1 MADVIVVGGGVGG
14 LTAAMLLAKDGHR
27 VRLLERD
34 PASPPADPAACWE
47 DWERRGVNQF
57 RLLHL
62 FLPRWRQIIE
72 AELPELLPE
81 LEAVGALSYNF
92 VANVPVQVSGGF
104 RPGDERFTLV
114 TARRPVTEAVMAR
127 LAAATPGLEVCR
139 GVAVKGLLVADRPR
153 LPGVPH
159 ITGVETEDGRLLHAD
174 LVVDAGGRRSPLPR
188 WLAALGARPDEELD
202 ECGFLYY
209 GCHFR
214 SSDGSVPPAFG
225 PPLQPYDSLSLLA
238 LPADNGTWGVGI
250 TTSSRD
256 RALREL
262 RHVPC
267 WEAAIRCYPATAG
280 WIDAEPITGIS
291 VMAGIED
298 RRRELVID
306 SAPVVTG
313 LVAVGDAWASTNP
326 SLGRGASIGALHACV
341 LRDVVAKEGT
351 DDPDTLVLRF
361 AAETAATV
369 APYLDSTLSFDR
381 HRLAEIEADAAG
393 VPYEPEDPAWA
404 MTRALGAGARTDPVV
419 ARALAAIA
427 SAQALPAEV
436 LGDPTVLGHAAAFLG
451 RPHYAPGASRAE
463 LLAAVRGATGSR

>member
-1 MADVIVVGGGVGG
+1 MAEILVLGAG
-14 LTAAMLLAKDGHR
+14 LTGLTTAMLLARDGHD
-27 VRLLERD
+27 VTVLERD
-34 PASPPADPAACWE
+34 AADPPGDAPAAAWTGW
-47 DWERRGVNQF
+47 DRGGVAQF
-57 RLLHL
+57 HQLHL
-62 FLPRWRQIIE
+62 MLPRWRE
-72 AELPELLPE
+72 VMETELPGVLD
-81 LEAVGALSYNF
+81 ALRAAGGLDHNALHHRP
-92 VANVPVQVSGGF
+92 VAQTGGWQ
-104 RPGDERFTLV
+104 PGDERFGLV
-114 TARRPVTEAVMAR
+114 TARRPVLEAAVAS
-127 LAAATPGLEVCR
+127 AAARCPGLRIRR
-139 GVAVKGLLVADRPR
+139 GVAVTGLLTSDGGAVPQVVGVRTVAGDVR
-153 LPGVPH
+153 
-159 ITGVETEDGRLLHAD
+159 AS
-174 LVVDAGGRRSPLPR
+174 LVVDAGGRRSAVSR
-188 WLAALGARPDEELD
+188 WIVDAGGRAPVDQRAD
-202 ECGFLYY
+202 CGFVYY
-209 GCHFR
+209 GRHYR
-214 SSDGSVPPAFG
+214 GAMPAGVDSMLSHNESV
-225 PPLQPYDSLSLLA
+225 SLLT

-262 RHVPC
+262 RHLPC

-313 LVAVGDAWASTNP
+313 LVALGDAWASTNP

-427 SAQALPAEV
+427 SVQALPAEV
-436 LGDPTVLGHAAAFLG
+436 LGDPAVLGHAAAFLG
-451 RPHYAPGASRAE
+451 RPHFAPGAARAE
-463 LLAAVRGATGSR
+463 LLAAVRGAAGSR

>member
-1 MADVIVVGGGVGG
+1 MAEILVLGAG
-14 LTAAMLLAKDGHR
+14 LTGLTTAMLLARDGHD
-27 VRLLERD
+27 VTVLERD
-34 PASPPADPAACWE
+34 AADPPGDAPAAAWTGW
-47 DWERRGVNQF
+47 DRGGVAQF
-57 RLLHL
+57 HQLHL
-62 FLPRWRQIIE
+62 MLPRWRE
-72 AELPELLPE
+72 VMETELPGVLD
-81 LEAVGALSYNF
+81 ALRAAGGLDHNALHHRP
-92 VANVPVQVSGGF
+92 VAQTGGWQ
-104 RPGDERFTLV
+104 PGDERFGLV
-114 TARRPVTEAVMAR
+114 TARRPVLEAAVAS
-127 LAAATPGLEVCR
+127 AAARCPGLRIRR
-139 GVAVKGLLVADRPR
+139 GVAVTGLLTSDGGAVPQVVGVRTVAGDVR
-153 LPGVPH
+153 
-159 ITGVETEDGRLLHAD
+159 AS
-174 LVVDAGGRRSPLPR
+174 LVVDAGGRRSAVSR
-188 WLAALGARPDEELD
+188 WIVDAGGRAPVDQRAD
-202 ECGFLYY
+202 CGFVYY
-209 GCHFR
+209 GRHYR
-214 SSDGSVPPAFG
+214 GAMPAGVDSMLSHNESV
-225 PPLQPYDSLSLLA
+225 SLLT

-313 LVAVGDAWASTNP
+313 LVALGDAWASTNP

-381 HRLAEIEADAAG
+381 HRLAEIEADVAG
-393 VPYEPEDPAWA
+393 LPYEPEDPAWA

-427 SAQALPAEV
+427 SVQALPAEV
-436 LGDPTVLGHAAAFLG
+436 LGDPAVLGHAAAFLG

-463 LLAAVRGATGSR
+463 LLAAVRGAAGSR

>member
-1 MADVIVVGGGVGG
+1 MAEILVLGAG
-14 LTAAMLLAKDGHR
+14 LTGLTTAMLLARDGHD
-27 VRLLERD
+27 VTVLERD
-34 PASPPADPAACWE
+34 AADPPGDAPAAAWTGW
-47 DWERRGVNQF
+47 DRGGVAQF
-57 RLLHL
+57 HQLHL
-62 FLPRWRQIIE
+62 MLPRWRE
-72 AELPELLPE
+72 VMETELPGVLD
-81 LEAVGALSYNF
+81 ALRAAGGLDHNALHHRP
-92 VANVPVQVSGGF
+92 VAQTGGWQ
-104 RPGDERFTLV
+104 PGDERFGLV
-114 TARRPVTEAVMAR
+114 TARRPVLEAAVAS
-127 LAAATPGLEVCR
+127 AAARCPGLRIRR
-139 GVAVKGLLVADRPR
+139 GVAVTGLLTSDGGAVPQVVGVRTVAGDVR
-153 LPGVPH
+153 
-159 ITGVETEDGRLLHAD
+159 AS
-174 LVVDAGGRRSPLPR
+174 LVVDAGGRRSAVSR
-188 WLAALGARPDEELD
+188 WIVDAGGRAPVDERAD
-202 ECGFLYY
+202 CGFVYY
-209 GCHFR
+209 GRHYR
-214 SSDGSVPPAFG
+214 GAMPAGVDSMLSHNESV
-225 PPLQPYDSLSLLA
+225 SLLT

-262 RHVPC
+262 RHLPC

-313 LVAVGDAWASTNP
+313 LVALGDAWASTNP

-381 HRLAEIEADAAG
+381 HRLAEIEADVAG
-393 VPYEPEDPAWA
+393 LPYEPEDPAWA

-427 SAQALPAEV
+427 SVQALPAEV
-436 LGDPTVLGHAAAFLG
+436 LGDPAVLGHAAAFLG

-463 LLAAVRGATGSR
+463 LLAAVRGAAGSR

>member
-1 MADVIVVGGGVGG
+1 MAEILVLGAG
-14 LTAAMLLAKDGHR
+14 LTGLTTAMLLARDGHD
-27 VRLLERD
+27 VTVLERD
-34 PASPPADPAACWE
+34 AADPPGDAPAAAWTGW
-47 DWERRGVNQF
+47 DRGGVAQF
-57 RLLHL
+57 HQLHL
-62 FLPRWRQIIE
+62 MLPRWRE
-72 AELPELLPE
+72 VMETELPGVLD
-81 LEAVGALSYNF
+81 ALRAAGGLDHNALHHRP
-92 VANVPVQVSGGF
+92 VAQTGGWQ
-104 RPGDERFTLV
+104 PGDERFGLV
-114 TARRPVTEAVMAR
+114 TARRPVLEAAVAS
-127 LAAATPGLEVCR
+127 AAARCPGLRIRR
-139 GVAVKGLLVADRPR
+139 GVAVTGLLTSDGGAVPQVVGVRTVAGDVR
-153 LPGVPH
+153 
-159 ITGVETEDGRLLHAD
+159 AS
-174 LVVDAGGRRSPLPR
+174 LVVDAGGRRSAVSR
-188 WLAALGARPDEELD
+188 WIVDAGGRAPVDQRAD
-202 ECGFLYY
+202 CGFVYY
-209 GCHFR
+209 GRHYR
-214 SSDGSVPPAFG
+214 GAMPAGVDSMLSHNESV
-225 PPLQPYDSLSLLA
+225 SLLT

-262 RHVPC
+262 RHLPC

-427 SAQALPAEV
+427 SVQALPAEV
-436 LGDPTVLGHAAAFLG
+436 LGDPAVLGHAAAFLG

-463 LLAAVRGATGSR
+463 LLAAVRGAAGSR

>member
-1 MADVIVVGGGVGG
+1 MAEILVLGAG
-14 LTAAMLLAKDGHR
+14 LTGLTTAMLLARDGHD
-27 VRLLERD
+27 VTVLERD
-34 PASPPADPAACWE
+34 AADPPGDAPAAAWTGW
-47 DWERRGVNQF
+47 DRGGVAQF
-57 RLLHL
+57 HQLHL
-62 FLPRWRQIIE
+62 MLPRWRE
-72 AELPELLPE
+72 VMETELPGVLD
-81 LEAVGALSYNF
+81 ALRAAGGLDHNALHHRP
-92 VANVPVQVSGGF
+92 VAQTGGWQ
-104 RPGDERFTLV
+104 PGDERFGLV
-114 TARRPVTEAVMAR
+114 TARRPVLEAAVAS
-127 LAAATPGLEVCR
+127 AAARCPGLRIRR
-139 GVAVKGLLVADRPR
+139 GVAVTGLLTSDGGAVPQVVGVRTVAGDVR
-153 LPGVPH
+153 
-159 ITGVETEDGRLLHAD
+159 AS
-174 LVVDAGGRRSPLPR
+174 LVVDAGGRRSAVSR
-188 WLAALGARPDEELD
+188 WIVDAGGRAPVDERAD
-202 ECGFLYY
+202 CGFVYY
-209 GCHFR
+209 GRHYR
-214 SSDGSVPPAFG
+214 GAMPAGVDSMLSHNESV
-225 PPLQPYDSLSLLA
+225 SLLT

-313 LVAVGDAWASTNP
+313 LVALGDAWASTNP

-427 SAQALPAEV
+427 SVQALPAEV
-436 LGDPTVLGHAAAFLG
+436 LGDPAVLGHAAAFLG

-463 LLAAVRGATGSR
+463 LLAAVRGAAGSR

>member
-1 MADVIVVGGGVGG
+1 MAEILVLGAG
-14 LTAAMLLAKDGHR
+14 LTGLTTAMLLARDGHD
-27 VRLLERD
+27 VTVLERD
-34 PASPPADPAACWE
+34 AADPPGDAPAAAWTGW
-47 DWERRGVNQF
+47 DRGGVAQF
-57 RLLHL
+57 HQLHL
-62 FLPRWRQIIE
+62 MLPRWRE
-72 AELPELLPE
+72 VMETELPGVLD
-81 LEAVGALSYNF
+81 ALRAAGGLDHNALHHRP
-92 VANVPVQVSGGF
+92 VAQTGGWQ
-104 RPGDERFTLV
+104 PGDERFGLV
-114 TARRPVTEAVMAR
+114 TARRPVLEAAVAS
-127 LAAATPGLEVCR
+127 AAARCPGLRIRR
-139 GVAVKGLLVADRPR
+139 GVAVTGLLTSDGGAVPQVVGVRTVAGDVR
-153 LPGVPH
+153 
-159 ITGVETEDGRLLHAD
+159 AS
-174 LVVDAGGRRSPLPR
+174 LVVDAGGRRSAVSR
-188 WLAALGARPDEELD
+188 WIVDAGGRAPVDQRAD
-202 ECGFLYY
+202 CGFVYY
-209 GCHFR
+209 GRHYR
-214 SSDGSVPPAFG
+214 GAMPAGVDSMLSHNESV
-225 PPLQPYDSLSLLA
+225 SLLT

-262 RHVPC
+262 RHLPC

-313 LVAVGDAWASTNP
+313 LVALGDAWASTNP

-427 SAQALPAEV
+427 SVQALPAEV
-436 LGDPTVLGHAAAFLG
+436 LGDPAVLGHAAAFLG

-463 LLAAVRGATGSR
+463 LLAAVRGAAGSR

>member
-1 MADVIVVGGGVGG
+1 MAEILVLGAG
-14 LTAAMLLAKDGHR
+14 LTGLTTAMLLARDGHD
-27 VRLLERD
+27 VTVLERD
-34 PASPPADPAACWE
+34 AADPPGDAPAAAWTGW
-47 DWERRGVNQF
+47 DRGGVAQF
-57 RLLHL
+57 HQLHL
-62 FLPRWRQIIE
+62 MLPRWRE
-72 AELPELLPE
+72 VMETELPGVLD
-81 LEAVGALSYNF
+81 ALRAAGGLDHNALHHRP
-92 VANVPVQVSGGF
+92 VAQTGGWQ
-104 RPGDERFTLV
+104 PGDERFGLV
-114 TARRPVTEAVMAR
+114 TARRPVLETAVTT
-127 LAAATPGLEVCR
+127 AAARCPGLRIRR
-139 GVAVKGLLVADRPR
+139 GVAVTGLLTSDGGAVPQVVGVRTVAGDVR
-153 LPGVPH
+153 
-159 ITGVETEDGRLLHAD
+159 AS
-174 LVVDAGGRRSPLPR
+174 LVVDAGGRRSAVSR
-188 WLAALGARPDEELD
+188 WIVDAGGRAPVDQRAD
-202 ECGFLYY
+202 CGFVYY
-209 GCHFR
+209 GRHYR
-214 SSDGSVPPAFG
+214 GAMPAGVDSMLSHNESV
-225 PPLQPYDSLSLLA
+225 SLLT

-262 RHVPC
+262 RHLPC

-298 RRRELVID
+298 RRRELVVD

-381 HRLAEIEADAAG
+381 HRLAEIEADVAG

-427 SAQALPAEV
+427 SVQALPAEV
-436 LGDPTVLGHAAAFLG
+436 LGDPAVLGHAAAFLG

-463 LLAAVRGATGSR
+463 LLAAVRGAAGSR